1 MRRIFKHNHLEHR
14 YSYALPVKPFITEA
28 LNNLAALQSF
38 VLFLR
43 QQRIYEIPLAAF
55 QGNRFNILFYD
66 PAGVYFL
73 HEYMLQ
79 YLFEI
84 HGTLNRLLQAVL
96 SDLKVPSYIAACKA
110 LGVIDRIVTG
120 PFWRLLQTSTL
131 SILEMG
137 NVYTKM
143 VNQFEKLADDA
154 QLIMEGKKVLFE
166 EDRFEFDTVAKKI
179 FSSTLNDLVQEIL
192 QLLFKAFAVT
202 TRRLVIDHLP
212 DGIRLQMTE

>member
-1 MRRIFKHNHLEHR
+1 M
-14 YSYALPVKPFITEA
+14 
-28 LNNLAALQSF
+28 
-38 VLFLR
+38 
-43 QQRIYEIPLAAF
+43 PLAAF

-66 PAGVYFL
+66 AAGVYFL

-110 LGVIDRIVTG
+110 LGVIDKIVTG
-120 PFWRLLQTSTL
+120 RFWRLLQTSTV

-137 NVYTKM
+137 NVYMKM
-143 VNQFEKLADDA
+143 VNQFEKWADDA
-154 QLIMEGKKVLFE
+154 QLIMEGKEVLFE
-166 EDRFEFDTVAKKI
+166 EDRLEFDTVAKKI
-179 FSSTLNDLVQEIL
+179 FSSTLNDSLVQEIL

-212 DGIRLQMTE
+212 DGIFHSVTDDRMIAETNSVPKTNVSPEPRKRFCNFGPFNE